1 MAKQH
6 KGNPV
11 ARAAILRKGGVHE
24 KGKTA
29 KRQHSKRQLN
39 KMVSDYLKDPLH
51 YDDSNCSGDTDPP
64 NNPQAKTQKT
74 ATIVAVFF
82 DYFPNLL
89 GINKLF
95 RSLSEVNLA
104 HK

>member
-24 KGKTA
+24 KSKTA

-51 YDDSNCSGDTDPP
+51 YDDSNYSGDTDPP
-64 NNPQAKTQKT
+64 NNPKVKTQKNGHNSGR
-74 ATIVAVFF
+74 FF
-82 DYFPNLL
+82 ALFSLL
-89 GINKLF
+89 
-95 RSLSEVNLA
+95 A
-104 HK
+104 